1 MSTEGSQ
8 EVRKQS
14 KLSQL
19 LSKLVPTETNVT
31 HSHHSYITVKMKRT
45 IYSNCKPVRKWRVNP
60 PHHRLPRQAVALDS

>member
-19 LSKLVPTETNVT
+19 RFKLVPAETNVT
-31 HSHHSYITVKMKRT
+31 HGHHSYITVKMKRT
-45 IYSNCKPVRKWRVNP
+45 NYNNYMQVIKWRVNP